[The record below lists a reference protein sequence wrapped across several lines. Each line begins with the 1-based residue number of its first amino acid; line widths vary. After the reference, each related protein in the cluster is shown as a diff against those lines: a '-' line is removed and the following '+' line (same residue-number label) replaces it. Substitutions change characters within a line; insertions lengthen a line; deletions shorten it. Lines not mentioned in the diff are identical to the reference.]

1 MRRAA
6 QPDPIAPARKQRI
19 VAQVCA
25 HHQADR
31 LQPHEVIVKANGE
44 IWIDRRAKISW
55 AVPFHIGNWS

>member
-1 MRRAA
+1 M
-6 QPDPIAPARKQRI
+6 
-19 VAQVCA
+19 AQVCA